1 LVTHPERNLVS
12 TGVDSTGSALVMSL
26 LVIFCSVFSVLLLA
40 SDDFSIVD
48 GVSAEGLTENGGS
61 CTSGIDDSGGIRAIT
76 AGTSFD
82 RFAGHLV
89 GTCDRGRF
97 CAILV

>member
-48 GVSAEGLTENGGS
+48 GVSAKGLLKTVAHALLELM
-61 CTSGIDDSGGIRAIT
+61 TVVVLEQLLLEH
-76 AGTSFD
+76 
-82 RFAGHLV
+82 HLT
-89 GTCDRGRF
+89 GLLD
-97 CAILV
+97 IL